1 MVKQVGNIAMVVH
14 TLEAE
19 IREQLDQLPSEQ
31 QLKVLEFARSLVT
44 APNRG
49 VPGKDLLRFA
59 GIIDAEDL
67 TSMKQAIEEGCEKVD
82 QDGW

>member
-1 MVKQVGNIAMVVH
+1 MVH

-19 IREQLDQLPSEQ
+19 IPEQLEQLPSEQ
-31 QLKVLEFARSLVT
+31 QRKVLEFACSLVT
-44 APNRG
+44 AQVRG
-49 VPGKDLLRFA
+49 VPGKDLLRLA
-59 GIIDAEDL
+59 GIIDSEDL